1 MKLKQHP
8 LIISFL
14 LPIIITTI
22 YFAFRGMAPFGQSSI
37 LTVDLGQQYIDFFA
51 YFKHTL
57 LTDPSSF
64 LYSFSKGLGGDML
77 GTWAYYLMSPL
88 NLILLFCSTS
98 QLPSGIL
105 ILTVL
110 KYGLSGLT
118 FAYLLKANKVNTA
131 YIPVFAISYSLMGW
145 VIANQLNIIWL
156 DAVIILPLIY
166 LGLQRLILQQ
176 RVGTYITWLAIML
189 IVNYYLA
196 FMIAIF
202 TVLTSWFININFSNS
217 RRQFW
222 QNQWRWLWSS
232 LVAGGISAVITLPT
246 FYSLLT
252 SKINYSENKINWKIE
267 YLPLKFFGK
276 FFTGSLDFKQL
287 PSGTPNIFVASLVL
301 ILFNYFYFSKQFN
314 RKLRLTHGLI
324 TLILFVSM
332 WFEPLDLFWHAMQMP
347 VWYTYRFAFIFSF
360 WLVLTAAK
368 VFTTVL
374 SDELSLNALKKALII
389 SFITIFVVGILLPKL
404 EYLTLTNYIW
414 GIIYFSLTAALIIL
428 VQKFKLW
435 QVNYLPGLL
444 LLLVGAEMAFN
455 LVNSLNNL
463 AYLSK
468 DEYTVPASIIQQQA
482 ARLPQK
488 PNNFYRVAS
497 TFMRTKNDALTGSY
511 NGTSVF
517 SSTLESTSSKFYGN
531 LGAPDGDSFIAYTNG
546 TTFSDTLLGIKYYWS
561 ANAVQNP
568 LTGKPANSPLE
579 TQTTRPDLNSYPIMN
594 KDQYVSTHVNSNAL
608 PIAFLA
614 NATDFNYQT
623 TNSPIAFQNQL
634 FTQITNQSQS
644 LIVPTKLPTLNY
656 QNLYPVN
663 KLTNSVLRKR
673 QLLNPASFNFTLKA
687 KKGHSY
693 YLTLG
698 SDVSSKEVAIYV
710 NGKKIKQYSNY
721 RHTVIAN
728 LANVKKNENVAVLFV
743 VKKNNAWLQ
752 NVNLYQL
759 NNKRLNT
766 ALKETKTRSL
776 KLTHV
781 SNTNVTGNITIN
793 KNRQDLLT
801 TIPASKGW
809 HVKVDDHPIKTQT
822 WGQMFLKVPLSRGHH
837 RIQITYWPQGLTA
850 GIIISCC
857 SLLLLVII
865 LIKKRP
871 KQTLI

>member
-14 LPIIITTI
+14 LPVIITTV

-57 LTDPSSF
+57 LTDPSGF

-118 FAYLLKANKVNTA
+118 FAYLLKTNKFNSA
-131 YIPVFAISYSLMGW
+131 FIPIFAISYSLMGW

-156 DAVIILPLIY
+156 DAVIILPIIY
-166 LGLQRLILQQ
+166 LGLQRLILQ
-176 RVGTYITWLAIML
+176 RKVGTYITWLAIML
-189 IVNYYLA
+189 IVNYYFA

-202 TVLTSWFININFSNS
+202 MVLTSWFLNINFSTS

-232 LVAGGISAVITLPT
+232 LIAGGISAIITIPT

-252 SKINYSENKINWKIE
+252 SKINYSENKLNWKIE

-287 PSGTPNIFVASLVL
+287 PSGTPNVFVASLVL
-301 ILFNYFYFSKQFN
+301 ILFGYFYFSNQFS
-314 RKLRLTHGLI
+314 RKLRITHGVI
-324 TLILFVSM
+324 TLILFISM

-347 VWYTYRFAFIFSF
+347 VWYTYRFAFLFSF
-360 WLVLTAAK
+360 WLIVTAAK
-368 VFTTVL
+368 VFNTVL
-374 SDELSLNALKKALII
+374 VEGLSLSALRKTLVISTLII
-389 SFITIFVVGILLPKL
+389 VMVGFLLPHL

-414 GIIYFSLTAALIIL
+414 GIVYFALTATLIIL
-428 VQKFKLW
+428 VQKFQLW
-435 QVNYLPGLL
+435 QVDYLPGLL
-444 LLLVGAEMAFN
+444 LLLVGAEMTFN

-468 DEYTVPASIIQQQA
+468 DEYNVPASIIQQQA
-482 ARLPQK
+482 NRLPQK
-488 PNNFYRVAS
+488 SNDFYRVAS
-497 TFMRTKNDALTGSY
+497 TFMRTKNDALTGNY

-517 SSTLESTSSKFYGN
+517 SSTLESNSSKFYGH

-546 TTFSDTLLGIKYYWS
+546 TTFSDALLGVKYYWS
-561 ANAVQNP
+561 ADAVKNP
-568 LTGKPANSPLE
+568 ITKKAVTSPLE
-579 TQTTRPDLNSYPIMN
+579 TQTTRPDLNSYPIIN
-594 KDQYVSTHVNSNAL
+594 KDQYVSTHKNNNAL
-608 PIAFLA
+608 PIGFLA
-614 NATDFNYQT
+614 GSNDFKYQA
-623 TNSPIAFQNQL
+623 TNSPIAFQNEL
-634 FTQITNQSQS
+634 FTQITGQRQS

-656 QNLYPVN
+656 QNLYPIN
-663 KLTNSVLRKR
+663 KLTGSVLRKR
-673 QLLNPASFNFTLKA
+673 QLLNPASFNFTLQA

-698 SDVSSKEVAIYV
+698 PDVSSKEVAIYV
-710 NGKKIKQYSNY
+710 NGKKLKQYSNY

-728 LANVKKNENVAVLFV
+728 LASTDKDKDIAVLFV
-743 VKKNNAWLQ
+743 VKNNNAWLQ

-759 NNKRLNT
+759 NNQRLTT
-766 ALKETKTRSL
+766 ALKDVQTRSL

-781 SNTNVTGNITIN
+781 SNTNISGRITVRQ
-793 KNRQDLLT
+793 KHQDLLT
-801 TIPASKGW
+801 TIPSSTGW
-809 HVKVDDHPIKTQT
+809 HVKVDNHPIENQT
-822 WGQMFLKVPLSRGHH
+822 WGQMFLKIPLTKGQHQ
-837 RIQITYWPQGLTA
+837 IQITYWPQGLTA
-850 GIIISCC
+850 GIVITSF
-857 SLLLLVII
+857 SLLLLGGLLI
-865 LIKKRP
+865 LKRR
-871 KQTLI
+871 K